1 MFAVARR
8 RGSDC
13 VHVCS
18 PPIRQNDKFNG
29 IGKRIG
35 DARTRRNKMQK
46 QVAETEDGIRKRA
59 ERRKCKARKK
69 AVYVFTRLEVA
80 EANVKRILETNSGAS
95 KRQKQER

>member
-1 MFAVARR
+1 
-8 RGSDC
+8 
-13 VHVCS
+13 
-18 PPIRQNDKFNG
+18 
-29 IGKRIG
+29 
-35 DARTRRNKMQK
+35 MQK